1 MKTIIRLTAF
11 AAVAIFTLT
20 SCGTIIESDGSH
32 NGDEVIPE
40 ITSYNEYKFDIADD
54 PIMFTIDI
62 SSAEGR
68 VRLRNKKEYQV
79 KRTLLVDAVMYNKCA
94 SIFQP
99 QFSFLKKGRKILRAT
114 VYGFPAKYK
123 ATE

>member
-11 AAVAIFTLT
+11 AAVVIFTFT
-20 SCGTIIESDGSH
+20 SCGTIIESGGSQIW
-32 NGDEVIPE
+32 DDVIPE
-40 ITSYNEYKFDIADD
+40 ITAYNDFKYDIADE

-62 SSAEGR
+62 STAEGR
-68 VRLRNKKEYQV
+68 VRLRNKKENQV

-94 SIFQP
+94 SLFKP
-99 QFSFLKKGRKILRAT
+99 QFSILKKGRKILRAT
-114 VYGFPAKYK
+114 IYGFPAKYK